1 MAEINQ
7 NEYIDT
13 SEFLEPEDSMEI
25 SSDFTDITPIKKT
38 VIIKER
44 NECECFRA
52 RRYGQWWTLKCVSKK
67 VVDKSRVYEYLR
79 KEFVVGISL
88 WHPNIVRMISIQ
100 SDLVDGEPGIVL
112 EYVDGV
118 TLGEFLD
125 TNPSLEERIKIADQM
140 ISAMRYYMGKQVV
153 HCDLKPANILITH
166 NGHNVKLIDFG
177 LADVDNSNIFKGHAG
192 TDRYAAPEQKRSDGV
207 VDCRSDIY
215 AFGHLLKLLHLPVMF
230 RHVIRRCLKE
240 KQSDRYQN
248 PVDLYLDFEKA
259 KAFRVSKWAI
269 TTLVLGV
276 LIVAVSFV
284 LGNWISESTQNHE
297 QSVSREKIIGGKMP
311 VMFFA
316 DSVTDIKDSA
326 QVYVVHNAATLCFL
340 PNSQSIP
347 SDINTD
353 SAVDLGLSVKWAP
366 FNVGCKGVLPN
377 NVGGYY
383 NWGDASGKNID
394 GEANPY
400 DLPIQMKSIAGSSL
414 DIAAMNWGRG
424 WRMPTSEEF
433 QELIDKCSWKM
444 VNKRGE
450 VPGYRVTGP
459 SGKSIFLPFAGYR
472 RGPAF
477 FKQGVVGC
485 YWRASPYTEARQ
497 SAAYFLE
504 MDGDVVSVSRGDFA
518 STGYSVRPVLDK

>member
-240 KQSDRYQN
+240 KQADRYQN

-366 FNVGCKGVLPN
+366 FNVGCKRHAAQQRGWLLQLGRRFGQEYRRRGESLRPPHSNEINRRIFFRHRGNELGARMAYAHQRGISGAYRQMLMEDGQQAWRGARLSCDRSIGQEHLPA
-377 NVGGYY
+377 VCRLSP
-383 NWGDASGKNID
+383 W
-394 GEANPY
+394 
-400 DLPIQMKSIAGSSL
+400 SSL
-414 DIAAMNWGRG
+414 LQAGRG
-424 WRMPTSEEF
+424 GLLLERFALHRS
-433 QELIDKCSWKM
+433 
-444 VNKRGE
+444 
-450 VPGYRVTGP
+450 P
-459 SGKSIFLPFAGYR
+459 S
-472 RGPAF
+472 
-477 FKQGVVGC
+477 VGC
-485 YWRASPYTEARQ
+485 LFP
-497 SAAYFLE
+497 
-504 MDGDVVSVSRGDFA
+504 
-518 STGYSVRPVLDK
+518 

>member
-88 WHPNIVRMISIQ
+88 WHPNIVRMISLQ
-100 SDLVDGEPGIVL
+100 NDLVDGEPGIVL

-240 KQSDRYQN
+240 KQADRYQN

-259 KAFRVSKWAI
+259 KAYRVSKWAI

-276 LIVAVSFV
+276 LIVAGAFV
-284 LGNWISESTQNHE
+284 LGNWISENTQNHE
-297 QSVSREKIIGGKMP
+297 QSLSRDKIIGGKMP

-316 DSVTDIKDSA
+316 DSVTDIKGSA

-353 SAVDLGLSVKWAP
+353 SAVD
-366 FNVGCKGVLPN
+366 
-377 NVGGYY
+377 
-383 NWGDASGKNID
+383 
-394 GEANPY
+394 
-400 DLPIQMKSIAGSSL
+400 
-414 DIAAMNWGRG
+414 
-424 WRMPTSEEF
+424 
-433 QELIDKCSWKM
+433 
-444 VNKRGE
+444 
-450 VPGYRVTGP
+450 
-459 SGKSIFLPFAGYR
+459 
-472 RGPAF
+472 
-477 FKQGVVGC
+477 
-485 YWRASPYTEARQ
+485 
-497 SAAYFLE
+497 
-504 MDGDVVSVSRGDFA
+504 
-518 STGYSVRPVLDK
+518 

>member
-269 TTLVLGV
+269 TTLVAGCADCCRVICVGQLD
-276 LIVAVSFV
+276 FRKHP
-284 LGNWISESTQNHE
+284 ES
-297 QSVSREKIIGGKMP
+297 RAICI
-311 VMFFA
+311 A
-316 DSVTDIKDSA
+316 RKD
-326 QVYVVHNAATLCFL
+326 YRWENA
-340 PNSQSIP
+340 
-347 SDINTD
+347 
-353 SAVDLGLSVKWAP
+353 
-366 FNVGCKGVLPN
+366 
-377 NVGGYY
+377 
-383 NWGDASGKNID
+383 
-394 GEANPY
+394 
-400 DLPIQMKSIAGSSL
+400 
-414 DIAAMNWGRG
+414 
-424 WRMPTSEEF
+424 
-433 QELIDKCSWKM
+433 
-444 VNKRGE
+444 
-450 VPGYRVTGP
+450 
-459 SGKSIFLPFAGYR
+459 
-472 RGPAF
+472 
-477 FKQGVVGC
+477 
-485 YWRASPYTEARQ
+485 
-497 SAAYFLE
+497 
-504 MDGDVVSVSRGDFA
+504 GDVFRRQCDRYQGFSPSVCGSQCSHTVFP
-518 STGYSVRPVLDK
+518 SQFSVHTFRHQHRFGCGFGSECEVGSV

>member
-1 MAEINQ
+1 MAEFDQ
-7 NEYIDT
+7 DEYIDT

-44 NECECFRA
+44 NECESFRA

-88 WHPNIVRMISIQ
+88 WHPNIVRMISLQ
-100 SDLVDGEPGIVL
+100 NDLVDGAPGIVM
-112 EYVDGV
+112 EYVDGM

-125 TNPSLEERIKIADQM
+125 THPPLEERIKIADQM
-140 ISAMRYYMGKQVV
+140 IAAMRYYMGKQVV

-215 AFGHLLKLLHLPVMF
+215 AFGHLLKILHLPLMF
-230 RHVIRRCLKE
+230 RPVIRRCLKE
-240 KQSDRYQN
+240 RQADRYQN
-248 PVDLYLDFEKA
+248 PIDLYLDFEKA
-259 KAFRVSKWAI
+259 KTFRVSKWAI

-284 LGNWISESTQNHE
+284 VGNWLSESTENHE
-297 QSVSREKIIGGKMP
+297 QPSSRDKIIGGKMP
-311 VMFFA
+311 VMFFS
-316 DSVTDIKDSA
+316 DSVANIKDSD

-340 PNSQSIP
+340 SNSKSIP
-347 SDINTD
+347 SDINPD

-433 QELIDKCSWKM
+433 QELIDKCTWKM

-477 FKQGVVGC
+477 SS
-485 YWRASPYTEARQ
+485 RAWWAAIGALRPTPTHASRQ
-497 SAAYFLE
+497 PISLRRMA
-504 MDGDVVSVSRGDFA
+504 MWCR
-518 STGYSVRPVLDK
+518 

>member
-44 NECECFRA
+44 NECESFRA

-100 SDLVDGEPGIVL
+100 SDLVDGVPGIVM

-153 HCDLKPANILITH
+153 HCDLKPANVLITH

-215 AFGHLLKLLHLPVMF
+215 AFGHLLKLLRLPMMF
-230 RHVIRRCLKE
+230 SPIIRRCLKA
-240 KQSDRYQN
+240 KQADRYQN

-259 KAFRVSKWAI
+259 KTFRVSKWAI

-284 LGNWISESTQNHE
+284 VGNWISESTQNHV
-297 QSVSREKIIGGKMP
+297 QSSRDKIIGGKMP

-316 DSVTDIKDSA
+316 DSVTDIKNSA

-340 PNSQSIP
+340 PNSQPIP

-394 GEANPY
+394 GEAKPY
-400 DLPIQMKSIAGSSL
+400 NLPRQKEPISSSHL
-414 DIAAMNWGRG
+414 DIAHSNWGNG

-433 QELIDKCSWKM
+433 QELIDKCTWKM

-485 YWRASPYTEARQ
+485 YWSASPYTEARHA
-497 SAAYFLE
+497 AAYFLE

>member
-284 LGNWISESTQNHE
+284 LGNWISESTQNHP
-297 QSVSREKIIGGKMP
+297 QSSSRDKIIGGKMP
-311 VMFFA
+311 VMFFS

-347 SDINTD
+347 SDINTLTLRHQ
-353 SAVDLGLSVKWAP
+353 SLREEKKENRTVILTFV
-366 FNVGCKGVLPN
+366 VLRK
-377 NVGGYY
+377 
-383 NWGDASGKNID
+383 D
-394 GEANPY
+394 
-400 DLPIQMKSIAGSSL
+400 
-414 DIAAMNWGRG
+414 
-424 WRMPTSEEF
+424 
-433 QELIDKCSWKM
+433 
-444 VNKRGE
+444 
-450 VPGYRVTGP
+450 
-459 SGKSIFLPFAGYR
+459 
-472 RGPAF
+472 
-477 FKQGVVGC
+477 
-485 YWRASPYTEARQ
+485 
-497 SAAYFLE
+497 
-504 MDGDVVSVSRGDFA
+504 
-518 STGYSVRPVLDK
+518 